1 MFGIIKIF
9 MDEKLK
15 KFFKWRTFFYIL
27 DFIIIPIYWYSAKN
41 NLKLEND
48 FQIYIVTYLM
58 GIVYFLSR
66 ILYTLHNKK

>member
-27 DFIIIPIYWYSAKN
+27 DFIIIPIYWYGAKN

>member
-1 MFGIIKIF
+1 

-27 DFIIIPIYWYSAKN
+27 DFIIIPIYWYGAKN